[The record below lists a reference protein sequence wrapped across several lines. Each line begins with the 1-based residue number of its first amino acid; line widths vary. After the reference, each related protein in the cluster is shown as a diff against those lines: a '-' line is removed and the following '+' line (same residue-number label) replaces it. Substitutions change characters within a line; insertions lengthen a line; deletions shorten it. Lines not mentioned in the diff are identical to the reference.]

1 MHIRDISSG
10 FMLAIRL
17 GRQLQFYDHIW
28 TTYPSVGLFRT
39 LFTQTEELKL
49 T

>member
-1 MHIRDISSG
+1 
-10 FMLAIRL
+10 MLVFRL

-28 TTYPSVGLFRT
+28 TIYPSIGLFRT
-39 LFTQTEELKL
+39 LFAQTEELKL